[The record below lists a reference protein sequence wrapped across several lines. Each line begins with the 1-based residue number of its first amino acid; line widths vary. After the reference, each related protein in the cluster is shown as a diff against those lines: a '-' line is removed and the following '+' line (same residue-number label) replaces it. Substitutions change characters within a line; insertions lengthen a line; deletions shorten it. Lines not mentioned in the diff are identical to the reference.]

1 MRECH
6 GNLSLAG
13 IRVNWLCGGGSGTMA
28 MNRNTEISL
37 ELTRLLNQQTEFFQN
52 SALDESTPEELQV
65 FKQSRERVRQL
76 FAELER
82 LRRAA

>member
-1 MRECH
+1 ME
-6 GNLSLAG
+6 AEAE
-13 IRVNWLCGGGSGTMA
+13 MA

-65 FKQSRERVRQL
+65 FKQSRERVRGTTQESGVNDQKPL
-76 FAELER
+76 QVRGWATSCTVSASE
-82 LRRAA
+82 